1 MKKKVN
7 LKNILIILTI
17 IISLCLV
24 FGLNNNNHT
33 SPSDTIRCSYC
44 GKVIRSDGKN
54 IHATPIYNGK
64 TLKCEYCGHK
74 TNIN

>member
-17 IISLCLV
+17 IISLYLV
-24 FGLNNNNHT
+24 FGLNNNHT

-44 GKVIRSDGKN
+44 GKVIRSDGRN

-64 TLKCEYCGHK
+64 TLKCKYCGHK